1 MKKKLRKVPEFK
13 TDEEA
18 IAFLD
23 QDLSDLDYSQ
33 FVPMRFEL
41 KKKESSLNI
50 RLPAILMDAV
60 KAKAKELDMPY
71 ARYVRMVLEHDL
83 RTAK

>member
-1 MKKKLRKVPEFK
+1 MKKNLRKVPDFK

-41 KKKESSLNI
+41 KKKASSLNI
-50 RLPAILMDAV
+50 RIPANLLEAV
-60 KAKAKELDMPY
+60 KAKAKAKDIPT
-71 ARYVRMVLEHDL
+71 ARYVRMVLENDL
-83 RTAK
+83 RMAD